1 MTVRSRDLIVVGASA
16 GGVQALRDF
25 VSGLPAD
32 LPAAVLI
39 VLHLPAHGTSALP
52 HILKRSGPLP
62 ATTARNGDP
71 LEHGRILVA
80 PSDQH
85 ILIRDGRITLT
96 DGPTE
101 NGHRP
106 AVNALFRSAALVA
119 GPAVAGVLLSGVLDD
134 GVAGLAAI
142 AARGGTVVVQDPAEA
157 IYPSMPELA
166 LRHVRADY
174 VLAAADMGAVLR
186 RIALEQVDV
195 DMAPPPD
202 VLLPT
207 PQEVVASRGDGSGPL
222 WDAVRLLDERV
233 LVARRMVELATVQRT
248 DELVERYRQEADEAG
263 RAADALREYLIGALA
278 AEPTAAGP

>member
-25 VSGLPAD
+25 VSGLAPD

-52 HILKRSGPLP
+52 DILKRSGPLP
-62 ATTARNGDP
+62 ATTAQNGDP

-80 PSDQH
+80 KSDRH
-85 ILIRDGRITLT
+85 ILIRGRRIMLS

-106 AVNALFRSAALVA
+106 AVNALFRSAALAA
-119 GPAVAGVLLSGVLDD
+119 GPAVTGVLLSGVLDD
-134 GVAGLAAI
+134 GVSGLAAI

-174 VLAAADMGAVLR
+174 VLRAADMGDVLR
-186 RIALEQVDV
+186 KIALEQVDV
-195 DMAPPPD
+195 DLAPPLD

-207 PQEVVASRGDGSGPL
+207 PEEVVASRGDGSGPL

-248 DELVERYRQEADEAG
+248 DELVEQYRQEAEEAG

-278 AEPTAAGP
+278 AEPTTAGP

>member
-52 HILKRSGPLP
+52 DILKRSGPLP
-62 ATTARNGDP
+62 ATTAQNGDP
-71 LEHGRILVA
+71 LDHGRILVA
-80 PSDQH
+80 QSDRH
-85 ILIRDGRITLT
+85 ILIRGRRIMLS

-106 AVNALFRSAALVA
+106 AVNALFRSAALAA
-119 GPAVAGVLLSGVLDD
+119 GPAVTGVLLSGVLDD
-134 GVAGLAAI
+134 GVSGLAAI
-142 AARGGTVVVQDPAEA
+142 AARGGTVMVQDPAEA
-157 IYPSMPELA
+157 IYPSVPELA
-166 LRHVRADY
+166 LRHVRTDY
-174 VLAAADMGAVLR
+174 VLAAAEMGHVLHK
-186 RIALEQVDV
+186 IALEQVDV
-195 DMAPPPD
+195 DLAPPPD

-207 PQEVVASRGDGSGPL
+207 PEEVVASRGDGSGPL

-233 LVARRMVELATVQRT
+233 LVARRMVELATVQGT
-248 DELVERYRQEADEAG
+248 NGLVEQYRQEAGEAG
-263 RAADALREYLIGALA
+263 RAADALREYLTGALA
-278 AEPTAAGP
+278 MEPTSTGP